1 MYIHYNSSQP
11 LSLLT
16 NRPSFFSFF
25 FLTFPAMTDG
35 RRIHWEI
42 YNNPDL
48 YNWIF
53 LFLSLPLFFLSRLSP
68 VLTNSVYLVGFLSQL
83 KAFRYSLFSYQSADE
98 YVRSIELNVSVKW
111 IIWPVTVYT
120 TTPPPQKNINRVSRI
135 PVLRKK
141 KLYSFLEFCVA
152 AVEYIQTDGCRR
164 SFRCFCFT
172 TCV

>member
-120 TTPPPQKNINRVSRI
+120 TTPPPQKTSTESQEFQFCE
-135 PVLRKK
+135 KK
-141 KLYSFLEFCVA
+141 KALFFSWILRSS
-152 AVEYIQTDGCRR
+152 CRIYTNR
-164 SFRCFCFT
+164 WL
-172 TCV
+172 